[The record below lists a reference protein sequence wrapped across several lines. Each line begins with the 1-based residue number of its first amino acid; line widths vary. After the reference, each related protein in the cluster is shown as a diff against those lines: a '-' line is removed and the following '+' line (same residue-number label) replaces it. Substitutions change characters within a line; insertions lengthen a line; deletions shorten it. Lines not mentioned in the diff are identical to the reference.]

1 MLDPDDTNFVVVAK
15 VVKAVGL
22 KGEVKLY
29 PFIDWHPPL
38 LDSGFLRW
46 ENGEPLDCRRA
57 RAQGQIVIVTLQG
70 YHDRNRAESLVGRQI
85 GFSRTDYLDP
95 AFPRPQAGL
104 PFRYLGREVQLQS
117 GDRVGEVSEVRRY
130 GHQDLLVLQVVY
142 IQ

>member
-1 MLDPDDTNFVVVAK
+1 VLVPDDTDFVVVAE

-29 PFIDWHPPL
+29 PFIDWYPPL

-46 ENGEPLDCRRA
+46 ENGKSLSCRKA
-57 RAQGQIVIVTLQG
+57 RAQGQIVIVRRQG
-70 YHDRNRAESLVGRQI
+70 CNDRNQAENLVGRQI

-104 PFRYLGREVQLQS
+104 PFRYLGR
-117 GDRVGEVSEVRRY
+117 
-130 GHQDLLVLQVVY
+130 
-142 IQ
+142 